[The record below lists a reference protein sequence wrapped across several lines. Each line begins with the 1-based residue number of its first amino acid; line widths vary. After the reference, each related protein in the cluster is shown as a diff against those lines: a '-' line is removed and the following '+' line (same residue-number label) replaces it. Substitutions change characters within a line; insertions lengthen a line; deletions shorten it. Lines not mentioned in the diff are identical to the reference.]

1 MKKIPKNIE
10 QDENLEIIKEKILE
24 IVPEAKII
32 LFGSRAEGTN
42 REDSDYDLLVQVPDP
57 LSISRKK
64 KLSVSIRRSID
75 FLEIPIDILINSID
89 EYKYK
94 IDKNY
99 YMIKE
104 VDSKGIYLST
114 N

>member
-42 REDSDYDLLVQVPDP
+42 REDSDYDLMVNLYKSSD
-57 LSISRKK
+57 ISEKRKIAAQIRKK
-64 KLSVSIRRSID
+64 LATLMID
-75 FLEIPIDILINSID
+75 ADIVVRDTNEIKKYSNISGGVTYNAINT
-89 EYKYK
+89 
-94 IDKNY
+94 
-99 YMIKE
+99 
-104 VDSKGIYLST
+104 GIYL
-114 N
+114 